1 MESRKREIKPH
12 AIEQVI
18 GADNPNLPFFYIDE
32 WKEQPPTNLLFAGQ
46 PGTGKSTA
54 AVVIGYEL
62 GYTIHEFNAS
72 DERGID
78 FIRNRVK
85 TLCQTSGLW
94 NKNLIFL
101 DEADGLT
108 KPAQEALRRIME
120 TTDAIFILTC
130 NNITSIIPALQSR
143 CTKFT
148 FKPYSG
154 KDVRA
159 YLHLL
164 DNEWSHA
171 GSMSTVSKDY
181 NADELATHFAGDLRA
196 IQKHVISGMPLSQD
210 STEYDVAA
218 MQVAAGDWES
228 LHRTLRVMS
237 ANGVNLH
244 GLMHRIH
251 EHVLSIG
258 LESKR
263 LYTFLCVWGDFVLR
277 MHQWPLST
285 ESFLDYF
292 VATLHTQ
299 DQDQKEDLI

>member
-78 FIRNRVK
+78 FIRNRIK

>member
-46 PGTGKSTA
+46 SGTGKSTA

-148 FKPYSG
+148 FKPYSSE
-154 KDVRA
+154 DIRA

-164 DNEWSHA
+164 DNEWSVA
-171 GSMSTVSKDY
+171 GNMSTVSKDY

>member
-1 MESRKREIKPH
+1 MERKEIKPH

-46 PGTGKSTA
+46 SGTGKSTA

-85 TLCQTSGLW
+85 LICQTSGLW

-263 LYTFLCVWGDFVLR
+263 LSTFLCVWGDFVLR

>member
-1 MESRKREIKPH
+1 MRKELKPTTTEK
-12 AIEQVI
+12 II
-18 GADNPNLPFFYIDE
+18 GGSNPNLPFFYIDE
-32 WKEQPPTNLLFAGQ
+32 WREEAPTNLLFAG
-46 PGTGKSTA
+46 PSGTGKTTA
-54 AVVIGYEL
+54 AMVIANEL
-62 GYTIHEFNAS
+62 GYSLHEFNAS

-78 FIRNRVK
+78 FIRHKIK

-94 NKNLIFL
+94 NKNLILL

-148 FKPYSG
+148 FKPYSSE
-154 KDVRA
+154 DIRA

-164 DNEWSHA
+164 DNEWSVA
-171 GSMSTVSKDY
+171 GNMSTVSKDY

-196 IQKHVISGMPLSQD
+196 IQKHVIVGMPLSQD

-218 MQVAAGDWES
+218 MQIAAGDWES
-228 LHRTLRVMS
+228 LHRTLRVMND
-237 ANGVNLH
+237 NGVTRH
-244 GLMHRIH
+244 GMMHRIH

-258 LESKR
+258 LDSKQ

-277 MHQWPLST
+277 MHQWPLTNS
-285 ESFLDYF
+285 SFLDYF
-292 VATLHTQ
+292 VATLYTQ
-299 DQDQKEDLI
+299 ETNNKEEQI

>member
-78 FIRNRVK
+78 FIRNRIK

-251 EHVLSIG
+251 E
-258 LESKR
+258 SKR

-277 MHQWPLST
+277 MHQWPLSNS
-285 ESFLDYF
+285 SFLDYF
-292 VATLHTQ
+292 VATLYTQ
-299 DQDQKEDLI
+299 ETNNKEEQI

>member
-1 MESRKREIKPH
+1 MRKELKPTTTEK
-12 AIEQVI
+12 II
-18 GADNPNLPFFYIDE
+18 GGSNPNLPFFYIDE
-32 WKEQPPTNLLFAGQ
+32 WREEAPTNLLFAG
-46 PGTGKSTA
+46 PSGTGKTTA
-54 AVVIGYEL
+54 AMVIANEL
-62 GYTIHEFNAS
+62 GYSLHEFNAS

-78 FIRNRVK
+78 FIRHKIK

-94 NKNLIFL
+94 NKNLILL

-148 FKPYSG
+148 FKPYSSE
-154 KDVRA
+154 DIRA

-164 DNEWSHA
+164 DNEWSVA
-171 GSMSTVSKDY
+171 GNMSTVSKDY

>member
-46 PGTGKSTA
+46 SGTGKSTA

-78 FIRNRVK
+78 FIRNRIK

>member
-1 MESRKREIKPH
+1 MERKEIKPH
-12 AIEQVI
+12 AVEQVI

-54 AVVIGYEL
+54 AIVIGYEL

-85 TLCQTSGLW
+85 LICQTSGLW

-120 TTDAIFILTC
+120 STDAIFILTC
-130 NNITSIIPALQSR
+130 NNISSIIPALQSR

-154 KDVRA
+154 EDVRA
-159 YLHLL
+159 YLQLL
-164 DNEWSHA
+164 DREWS
-171 GSMSTVSKDY
+171 STDY
-181 NADELATHFAGDLRA
+181 LSTQAEAHNADELATHFGGDLRA

-258 LESKR
+258 LDSKR

>member
-18 GADNPNLPFFYIDE
+18 GADNPNLPFFYIDD

-78 FIRNRVK
+78 FIRNRIK